1 MKTNEVRLIDA
12 NALFNVFESI
22 GWFNNADRELA
33 ENLILDATTID
44 AAQVVHARWI
54 EMKMAGERCAWK
66 CSACGHQDNS
76 TLVPGNYCWQCG
88 AKMEGK

>member
-54 EMKMAGERCAWK
+54 EMKTAGKRYAWK
-66 CSACGHQDNS
+66 CSACGHWDNS
-76 TLVPGNYCWQCG
+76 TVVPGNYCWQCG